1 MQFNERLEAYRKRAE
16 RALDE
21 WLPAAD
27 TRPARLHAAM
37 RHAVESGGKRL
48 RPVLLFA
55 AADLY
60 TPAANPAPAAAAV
73 EMLHTYSLVHDDL
86 PCMDDSPL
94 RRGQPTVHVAF
105 DEATAVLAGDAL
117 LTEAFFVLAR
127 AYAPRPETAAAL
139 ARLLG
144 EAANSRHLIGGQAAD
159 TLAEDTKISAE
170 DLDFIHLNKT
180 AALIGASLSMGLVLT
195 DAPATAHETVRR
207 MGRSLGLAFQ
217 IVDDLLDAT
226 GDEAVV
232 GKPLRADARH
242 AKNTYPRLHGITA
255 SRKRARKLTQQA
267 LAQAAKLD
275 ADTAFLES
283 LIQHLEKRI
292 A

>member
-1 MQFNERLEAYRKRAE
+1 MEFTERLESFRKRSE
-16 RALDE
+16 RALDT
-21 WLPAAD
+21 WLPSAE
-27 TRPARLHAAM
+27 TNPPRLHAAM
-37 RHAVESGGKRL
+37 RHAIESGGKRL
-48 RPVLLFA
+48 RPTLLFA
-55 AADLY
+55 ASELY
-60 TPAANPAPAAAAV
+60 PGAIDPAPAAAAV

-86 PCMDDSPL
+86 PSMDDSPL
-94 RRGQPTVHVAF
+94 RRGVPTVHIAF
-105 DEATAVLAGDAL
+105 DEATAVLTGDAL

-127 AYAPRPETAAAL
+127 GYAAHPDVAATL
-139 ARLLG
+139 VRQLS

-159 TLAEDTKISAE
+159 TLAEHSEISAE

-180 AALIGASLSMGLVLT
+180 AALIGASLAMGLAVT
-195 DAPATAHETVRR
+195 EAPATAQEILRR
-207 MGRSLGLAFQ
+207 MGRALGLAFQ

-226 GDEAVV
+226 GDESVV
-232 GKPLRADARH
+232 GKPLRSDAERS
-242 AKNTYPRLHGITA
+242 KNTYPRLHGIRA
-255 SRKRARKLTQQA
+255 SRKRAHQLTEEA

>member
-1 MQFNERLEAYRKRAE
+1 MEFNERLEAYRKRTE
-16 RALDE
+16 RALDT
-21 WLPAAD
+21 WLPATD

-37 RHAVESGGKRL
+37 RHAIESGGKRL
-48 RPVLLFA
+48 RPVLLFT

-60 TPAANPAPAAAAV
+60 TPAADPAPAAAAV

-86 PCMDDSPL
+86 PAMDDSPL
-94 RRGQPTVHVAF
+94 RRGNPTVHIAF
-105 DEATAVLAGDAL
+105 DEATAVLTGDAL

-127 AYAPRPETAAAL
+127 AYATRPEIAAVL
-139 ARLLG
+139 ARHLG

-159 TLAEDTKISAE
+159 TLAEHTEITPE

-180 AALIGASLSMGLVLT
+180 AALIGAALSMGLALT
-195 DAPATAHETVRR
+195 DAPASSHEPMRR
-207 MGRSLGLAFQ
+207 IGRALGLAFQ

-232 GKPLRADARH
+232 GKPLRSDAER
-242 AKNTYPRLHGITA
+242 AKNTYPRLHGIPA
-255 SRKRARKLTQQA
+255 SRKRVRQLTKEA
-267 LAQAAKLD
+267 LAQTAKLD